1 LAGLVLL
8 GAVVLMLVLFAPLM
22 VPSALGGHASFLVAL
37 VVGSVTSSLVYLA
50 RGLLGG
56 ERHFSGYAATL
67 AGEGLARLLPCLA
80 VALAGGADATAYALL
95 FAIGSGL
102 GAAAGLPWLRR
113 ADRRRSTEIGNG
125 TEPASI
131 ASPTVAGV
139 VQAVAVLA
147 GSTLLAQ
154 LVANLAPVV
163 VSARLPTDTATTAAF
178 AAAFVLVRIPLLLSA
193 PVTAMLLPTLTA
205 NATRGDVAGL
215 RRVLRVALAALG
227 GLGAAGVLAS
237 FAAGSWAVRVLRCS
251 RAATRNHAGSTGGGN
266 GDTPVTKP
274 IMRISRIG

>member
-8 GAVVLMLVLFAPLM
+8 GAVVLALVLFAPLM

-56 ERHFSGYAATL
+56 ERRFSGYAATL
-67 AGEGLARLLPCLA
+67 AGEGLARLLPCLT

-102 GAAAGLPWLRR
+102 GAAAGLPWFRR

-163 VSARLPTDTATTAAF
+163 VSARLTGDAATAAAF
-178 AAAFVLVRIPLLLSA
+178 ASAFVLVRVRCCCRPRW
-193 PVTAMLLPTLTA
+193 LPCCCP
-205 NATRGDVAGL
+205 R
-215 RRVLRVALAALG
+215 
-227 GLGAAGVLAS
+227 
-237 FAAGSWAVRVLRCS
+237 
-251 RAATRNHAGSTGGGN
+251 
-266 GDTPVTKP
+266 
-274 IMRISRIG
+274 